1 MIRTNYHTHTRLCR
15 HADGMPLDYVARAV
29 ERGYRE
35 IGISDHGPLLDEW
48 RYRMTNREFYEE
60 YLPGIAEAEKQYG
73 DAIKIYRG
81 LEIEYHPG
89 FHHHYERLRKD
100 LDYLILGQHIIF
112 FGLHYRDVYDYLT
125 DEDIARYRDEVIAAM
140 YTGYFK
146 MIAHPDIY
154 MFARLTWDKA
164 AEEVA
169 RAIIAAAIV
178 NDVILEINANGI
190 RRKPIQIKDGVW
202 RYIYPRY
209 EFWEVVKGY
218 PEAKVIIG
226 EDNHTPKSV
235 GDTAGLKARSFAAGL
250 GLKPQRYLFGS
261 KT

>member
-1 MIRTNYHTHTRLCR
+1 
-15 HADGMPLDYVARAV
+15 MPLDYVARAV

-100 LDYLILGQHIIF
+100 LDYLILEQHIIF

-164 AEEVA
+164 ADKL
-169 RAIIAAAIV
+169 RAIIKR
-178 NDVILEINANGI
+178 NRQ
-190 RRKPIQIKDGVW
+190 RRHPRDQRQRHQTQADQIK
-202 RYIYPRY
+202 
-209 EFWEVVKGY
+209 
-218 PEAKVIIG
+218 
-226 EDNHTPKSV
+226 
-235 GDTAGLKARSFAAGL
+235 TACGAIFIRAMSSGKW
-250 GLKPQRYLFGS
+250 
-261 KT
+261 